1 MSGNGE
7 LPKKGKGKKKETVA
21 VEEEAGAAAPAPVP
35 VPLPKKAAA
44 AAKKPTVAVAAAAA
58 AAAAPAPSSPGF
70 VPPPLPRQV
79 TNRLD
84 GGGGSA
90 AAPAVAPAAAPTP
103 TPRPVIA
110 ISNRAAQAQAA
121 QAQAAQAQAAQAQA
135 AQAQAAV
142 PQGPFV
148 PLIFPSGLVNP
159 KGPKY
164 VNRPIGQII
173 GNIRPR
179 PAETNFKLS
188 NSPIVVPSRPT
199 PFLRPPSPTNLSRQ
213 ITEYLGVGDAVA
225 NTKLIKELMEE
236 FLLMNLGSTFR
247 YNGDVLDFT
256 IFNRPGVAVME
267 ESNQVS
273 GSMQTDHF
281 PSTKGTKHLTG
292 VVLVKDSGSV
302 AYVKCGTRWYTANPK
317 VGVLQTHVL
326 GMPEWSSV
334 KESKFAVCFYTSLP
348 SAPRN
353 LFGEGTIIFSGR
365 NRTNSADTASTAD
378 SAASSPLVGGGGAA
392 SAASAAAAAAAA
404 VVQAEL
410 ATPLEETT
418 NIDSLFNVLCFATG
432 FHESFVTEALFH
444 EACTLK
450 SRNTGLFSP
459 ILFQLFERLLGRG
472 DTDSVYSRYLQ
483 SVTGEYNAKLQALQ
497 AAMAEGQATGQAI
510 QGQINALSQRVNQL
524 RPFVD
529 MYRERVRSGYR
540 ATSEGEIYQ
549 EQQANQQIVD
559 ILTQQEQLG
568 NLLTQCGERLATLQ
582 HEYNRHLASNGT
594 IATKLESIRNLQAG
608 FEERIANSIYK
619 RGVLRAAE
627 NNISG
632 PMGGLSLQTE
642 TIKECR
648 ALKTLSSMLLRL
660 CEISSMPRANIPR
673 VAASKVR
680 YSRRR
685 QTRRK
690 YGKFASA
697 NKHGITRRQAAV
709 AAQRRKAARNKT
721 LRARRRAVVA
731 ANAAAKKMNEY
742 TNK

>member
-1 MSGNGE
+1 MSGKEG
-7 LPKKGKGKKKETVA
+7 GGGKKQTVSKKQTA
-21 VEEEAGAAAPAPVP
+21 AEKKAEAAA
-35 VPLPKKAAA
+35 KAAA
-44 AAKKPTVAVAAAAA
+44 NAEAAAMAA
-58 AAAAPAPSSPGF
+58 ASEAAPAPSSPGF
-70 VPPPLPRQV
+70 VPPPLP
-79 TNRLD
+79 NRLD

-90 AAPAVAPAAAPTP
+90 AAVVKP

-110 ISNRAAQAQAA
+110 ISNRAAQAQAAQAQAAQAQAAQAQAA

-159 KGPKY
+159 RGPKY

-236 FLLMNLGSTFR
+236 FLLMNLGSAFR

-281 PSTKGTKHLTG
+281 PSTKDTKHLTG

-302 AYVKCGTRWYTANPK
+302 AYVKSGTRWYTANPK

-353 LFGEGTIIFSGR
+353 LFGEGSIIFSGR

-378 SAASSPLVGGGGAA
+378 SAASSPLVGGGG
-392 SAASAAAAAAAA
+392 SAPAPAPAAAAAA

-410 ATPLEETT
+410 AIPLEETT

-432 FHESFVTEALFH
+432 FHESFVTESLFH

-459 ILFQLFERLLGRG
+459 VLFQLFERLLGRG

-510 QGQINALSQRVNQL
+510 QGQINALSQTVNQL
-524 RPFVD
+524 RQFVD

-673 VAASKVR
+673 EAASKVR

-690 YGKFASA
+690 HGKFASA

>member
-1 MSGNGE
+1 MSG
-7 LPKKGKGKKKETVA
+7 KE
-21 VEEEAGAAAPAPVP
+21 GG
-35 VPLPKKAAA
+35 
-44 AAKKPTVAVAAAAA
+44 KKPTVSKKQTAAEKKAEAAAKAA
-58 AAAAPAPSSPGF
+58 ANAEAAAMAAASEAAPSSPGF
-70 VPPPLPRQV
+70 VPPPLP
-79 TNRLD
+79 NRLD

-90 AAPAVAPAAAPTP
+90 AAAVAPAAAAVANARQVEPTP
-103 TPRPVIA
+103 KPVIA
-110 ISNRAAQAQAA
+110 ISNAAAAQAQAA
-121 QAQAAQAQAAQAQA
+121 AAQV
-135 AQAQAAV
+135 QAAV

-159 KGPKY
+159 RGPKY

-179 PAETNFKLS
+179 PAATNFKLS

-236 FLLMNLGSTFR
+236 FLLMNLGNTFR

-281 PSTKGTKHLTG
+281 PSTKDSKHLTG

-302 AYVKCGTRWYTANPK
+302 AYVKSGTRWYTANPK

-353 LFGEGTIIFSGR
+353 LFGEGSIIFSGR

-378 SAASSPLVGGGGAA
+378 SAASSPLVGGGG
-392 SAASAAAAAAAA
+392 SAAAAAAAAPAAAAAA

-432 FHESFVTEALFH
+432 FHESFVTESLFH

-459 ILFQLFERLLGRG
+459 VLFQLFERLLGRG

-510 QGQINALSQRVNQL
+510 QGQINALSQTVNQL
-524 RPFVD
+524 RQFVD

-660 CEISSMPRANIPR
+660 CEISSMPRANIAR
-673 VAASKVR
+673 VAALKVR

-690 YGKFASA
+690 HGKFASA

-721 LRARRRAVVA
+721 LRARRRAIVA